1 MMTPIDPNRLL
12 DDTLAGDENFRATSL
27 ETTLRAVRQR
37 RRTRQRRR
45 VLLALAAVLVAGALG
60 VFHASQ
66 RGPVIGPQFS
76 AKSSPSGGIS
86 FVTTKP
92 LPAEAV
98 VATRLGI
105 VERIA
110 SEPNN
115 VPRVLKGDTATP
127 ALNIDD
133 AGLFMLLAGHSV
145 AIIRPPGARA
155 ELLLLDAATD
165 Q

>member
-1 MMTPIDPNRLL
+1 MHFDSIHSSSRSTIVPN
-12 DDTLAGDENFRATSL
+12 DG
-27 ETTLRAVRQR
+27 
-37 RRTRQRRR
+37 TR
-45 VLLALAAVLVAGALG
+45 
-60 VFHASQ
+60 
-66 RGPVIGPQFS
+66 
-76 AKSSPSGGIS
+76 
-86 FVTTKP
+86 
-92 LPAEAV
+92 
-98 VATRLGI
+98 TRLGI

>member
-1 MMTPIDPNRLL
+1 M
-12 DDTLAGDENFRATSL
+12 
-27 ETTLRAVRQR
+27 V
-37 RRTRQRRR
+37 
-45 VLLALAAVLVAGALG
+45 AAVLAAGAAG
-60 VFHASQ
+60 IFYTSQ
-66 RGPVIGPQFS
+66 RDPAVVPQF
-76 AKSSPSGGIS
+76 AEKLSPSGGIS